1 MWTKEKVLEESSKL
15 TTMKE
20 WRENKALSSAA
31 DRFGIRAEATKHI
44 PRDVKQYKKDITK
57 QEIVEIASLCSN
69 RQELQKGHPSLYKKL
84 TKEDLLVIF
93 GPPYEVS
100 KAHSNEY
107 LLAEAKKFY
116 TRNSLKSSNP
126 NIYNTIR
133 KRGLEKQAFEHM
145 GKPKCL
151 PYTFEELRK
160 EALKYT
166 TKQTFKLNSYGHYQ
180 AACKHKDFKE
190 ICSHMVPGKIATN
203 YDKPMWL
210 YVVKI
215 TTLDNS
221 IPTVFK
227 VGITKRSHILDR
239 FWIDYSKS
247 KTNIEVLF
255 KHKYKTG
262 KEAFDMEQSIIKE
275 FSNYSYTGVSP
286 LINTKTSEMF
296 TVDITS
302 RPIGVGIRDC
312 NTNGEPIE

>member
-31 DRFGIRAEATKHI
+31 NRFGIRAEATKHI

-57 QEIVEIASLCSN
+57 QEIIEIASLCSN
-69 RQELQKGHPSLYKKL
+69 RQELQKEHPSIYKKL

-93 GPPYEVS
+93 GPPYKVS
-100 KAHSNEY
+100 KVHSDEF
-107 LLAEAKKFY
+107 LLTEAKKFNS
-116 TRNSLKSSNP
+116 RNSLKTLNP
-126 NIYNTIR
+126 NVYNTIR
-133 KRGLEKQAFEHM
+133 KRGLTKQAFEHM

-166 TKQTFKLNSYGHYQ
+166 NKQTFKLNSYNAYQ
-180 AACKHKDFKE
+180 AAYRHEKFKD
-190 ICSHMVPGKIATN
+190 ICSHMMPGKIATN

-215 TTLDNS
+215 TTLDES
-221 IPTVFK
+221 IPVVYK
-227 VGITKRSHILDR
+227 IGITKRSYILDR
-239 FWIDYSKS
+239 FWIDYIKS
-247 KTNIEVLF
+247 KTSIEVLF

-275 FSNYSYTGVSP
+275 FSNYSYKGVSP
-286 LINTKTSEMF
+286 LIRTKTTEMF
-296 TVDITS
+296 TKDIT
-302 RPIGVGIRDC
+302 VTELGIRDC
-312 NTNGEPIE
+312 HPNGEPIE